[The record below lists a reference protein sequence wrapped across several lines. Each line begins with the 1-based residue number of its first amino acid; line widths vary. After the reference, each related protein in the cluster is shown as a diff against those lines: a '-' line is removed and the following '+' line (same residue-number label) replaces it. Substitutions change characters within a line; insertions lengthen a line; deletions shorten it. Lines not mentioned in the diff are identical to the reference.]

1 MGEEENCR
9 RSLEEVLGA
18 LMEVSAGPYVTHLL
32 AETGRRMN
40 EWMQTKE
47 NATLA
52 LFLACDL
59 LQHIKEA
66 SQPLWNSMWPAIFG
80 ALTNK
85 DAELRIPA
93 AYAINLA
100 ASIPAFAEL
109 AGKAAE
115 NLAMILSAPAPK
127 KRREDKAKL
136 ALDNAV
142 AAMLQLALHH
152 LTSCPSNA
160 YAMIV
165 AKLPLKEDEEE
176 AKKVHKIIVQQML
189 SQNPGLLG
197 ANNAHL
203 GELLKILA
211 EVHKQENISEKETDE
226 GIAQVFKGLPREL
239 LMQHASSFS
248 EKQQKKIER
257 IVMS

>member
-1 MGEEENCR
+1 M
-9 RSLEEVLGA
+9 
-18 LMEVSAGPYVTHLL
+18 
-32 AETGRRMN
+32 
-40 EWMQTKE
+40 
-47 NATLA
+47 
-52 LFLACDL
+52 
-59 LQHIKEA
+59 
-66 SQPLWNSMWPAIFG
+66 G

-127 KRREDKAKL
+127 KRRED
-136 ALDNAV
+136 
-142 AAMLQLALHH
+142 
-152 LTSCPSNA
+152 
-160 YAMIV
+160 
-165 AKLPLKEDEEE
+165 EEE
-176 AKKVHKIIVQQML
+176 AKKVHKLIVQQML
-189 SQNPGLLG
+189 SQNQGLLG

-203 GELLKILA
+203 ADLLKILA

-239 LMQHASSFS
+239 LTQHASSFS

-257 IVMS
+257 IVMN